1 MASESPH
8 CSRQRWPILW
18 LFLLIADVAVA
29 MHSQESYP
37 ACAVNH
43 NPVYFCCKYGT
54 TSELYTRYQR
64 PNSSGLAEYDSY
76 FEHGWQRKRQ
86 VNFPDAFYAPSS
98 PVFVYTEPDSV
109 CRLRRSVDQS
119 SGALVD
125 QLQCG
130 PDTIIKDFMGGQ
142 LVINSSLP
150 QSTQNSSIYWT
161 SYTNPRNNNASFP
174 VGALCTSIMD
184 ASTGK
189 VNTSAKNE
197 CYTASAVPSFRF
209 STYVEPALLAH
220 YVAYGTFFVMLMLWL
235 PLRSWLGRR
244 WGSSPDTLMAMMNRR
259 PNLLPLH
266 LQMSKDA
273 GVGVLLYGGEG
284 EEPYTY
290 SGRTPMI
297 SHMSSATAELRAA
310 VDSVE
315 QTGYEDSSFGQFV
328 LVYFMVLTAW
338 LLPIMIVLLLDS
350 NSQFSPALFDPT
362 DVLILVFILFWLASG
377 IWLSIIV
384 ANFSRLKNFFRVKL
398 PLDRCTYVH
407 LFNPERAE
415 IVMPDRSG
423 VTACIARLESIFTQ
437 GARQGYE
444 QTLLVKTTEPDASGP
459 GQRYVEFQ
467 HLRYIYD
474 DHEERFIPGHVPLP
488 DTYAQIR
495 QHCVEGLHSQLV
507 RRRMA
512 LVGHNSMEVPMPS
525 IIHSIAQEA
534 VCYFYLYGLMCYA
547 VWYFTAYIDV
557 AVVNMV
563 IIVIV
568 IGVNI
573 VIKRR
578 LLANVLQMTR
588 SSGGV
593 AVKRDGI
600 WQTVRVNQLV
610 PGDLVRVVENW
621 DLPCDLVLLS
631 GGNVLCD
638 ESSLTGESMPVQKF
652 PIPTNSNEAY
662 DPEDQSGKKHTLF
675 AGCKTLSSGVQPQR
689 HTLSNVDNRSS
700 ASDEI
705 LAIVQST
712 GAHTVRGQLIQSI
725 LYPSPVRFKYDEHLK
740 ACIIFLL
747 VYGIVA
753 ACIAMH
759 LLIENAGLSNHLRAF
774 VYGIFMISAV
784 LSPLIPVVFT
794 VGQANA
800 AKRLQRRGVFCLD
813 PQRIALGGKVR
824 VFAFD
829 KTGTIT
835 KQGLDFR
842 GCVPVGR
849 HGSRGGMPAFMDEFS
864 VLASSRFSLLMKF
877 AMASCHTLGYMNDD
891 TLVGNEVEIKMFQA
905 TQWQLFEQA
914 VVEQQ
919 QGQHHDIVRS
929 IVESPEGEYA
939 LEIIKR
945 FEFDHHRMSMSVIV
959 QDLHTQRRFVFTKGS
974 YERMRDICTFGS
986 MPSDY
991 TVRSEQLARDGC
1003 YVLSMG
1009 AREIHPSVTDLEHQS
1024 RDYIERDMHFLGLIV
1039 FQNELKPDS
1048 AQAIATL
1055 QEGDIRVVMIT
1066 GDNAMTGCYIA
1077 RASGM
1082 IQPKTRVLL
1091 GEILSVNNTG
1101 GKALVWK
1108 DIDSLQ
1114 VVSSKDVHAM
1124 VSSLTLERPELAVT
1138 GAAFNYLGKM
1148 GDLAKL
1154 LFHIR
1159 IFSRMTP
1166 VEKADCIAEMM
1177 AAGVVTGMC
1186 GDGGND
1192 CGALRV
1198 AHVGVALSDA
1208 EASVVSPFTS
1218 RVKSISAVIDICR
1231 EGRCSLATSFSNL
1244 KFLMMYGLIG
1254 CGLRFTMYSNAVFL
1268 SQWAF
1273 MFGDGLV
1280 LVGLSYA
1287 LSLAKPLNE
1296 LGHERPTSSLVGP
1309 TTLVSMLG
1317 HEVLHVGF
1325 LYLAVHLLMTEPWYC
1340 PFNPANVDLVK
1351 WWLLQDSHL
1360 GTTLFLVTAP
1370 QYITS
1375 ALAFGFGAR
1384 FRRPIWTNPFLMAYA
1399 TTLMCI
1405 LAFLAFSEP
1414 NVVTERFRI
1423 ATSTNVIG
1431 LPSIPLPSSFLA
1443 KLAGVVVSDMITV
1456 LSFEGLVVAGPVRRM
1471 VRHRWHTDALALRL

>member
-1 MASESPH
+1 MASKSLY
-8 CSRQRWPILW
+8 SLRQLGHMLW
-18 LFLLIADVAVA
+18 LCMFALVTADAT
-29 MHSQESYP
+29 HSQKSYP

-43 NPVYFCCKYGT
+43 DPVFFCCKYGT

-64 PNSSGLAEYDSY
+64 PSSHGLADYDSY
-76 FEHGWQRKRQ
+76 FERGWQRKRH

-98 PVFVYTEPDSV
+98 PAFVYTEPESV
-109 CRLRRSVDQS
+109 CRLRRIVNEST
-119 SGALVD
+119 GALID

-130 PDTIIKDFMGGQ
+130 PDTIITDSMDGQ
-142 LVINSSLP
+142 VVTNLSLP
-150 QSTQNSSIYWT
+150 QSTQHVSIFWS

-174 VGALCTSIMD
+174 IGALCTNIMD
-184 ASTGK
+184 ANTGE
-189 VNTSAKNE
+189 VNTTAKNE
-197 CYTASAVPSFRF
+197 CYTAATVPSFRF
-209 STYVEPALLAH
+209 STYVEAPLLAH
-220 YVAYGTFFVMLMLWL
+220 YVAYGAFFVLLLLWL
-235 PLRSWLGRR
+235 PLRSWLSSR
-244 WGSSPDTLMAMMNRR
+244 WGSSPDTRMVMLNRR

-266 LQMSKDA
+266 LQMSKDT
-273 GVGVLLYGGEG
+273 GVGVVLYGGEG
-284 EEPYTY
+284 EGPYTH

-297 SHMSSATAELRAA
+297 SQMSSTTAELRAV

-315 QTGYEDSSFGQFV
+315 QTGYEDSRLGQLV
-328 LVYFMVLTAW
+328 LLYFIVLTIW
-338 LLPIMIVLLLDS
+338 LLPVMIALLLDS

-362 DVLILVFILFWLASG
+362 DVLILVFILFWLASAL
-377 IWLSIIV
+377 WLSVIV
-384 ANFSRLKNFFRVKL
+384 ANFNRLRNFFRVKL

-407 LFNPERAE
+407 LYNPERAE
-415 IVMPDRSG
+415 ITMPDRSG
-423 VTACIARLESIFTQ
+423 VTACIAKLEILFSQ
-437 GARQGYE
+437 GARLGFE
-444 QTLLVKTTEPDASGP
+444 QTLLVQTSEPDACGP

-474 DHEERFIPGHVPLP
+474 DHEERFIPGYVPLP

-495 QHCVEGLHSQLV
+495 QYCEEGLHDQQV

-512 LVGHNSMEVPMPS
+512 LVGYNSMEVPMPS
-525 IIHSIAQEA
+525 IMHSIAQET

-547 VWYFTAYIDV
+547 VWYFTAYIGV

-563 IIVIV
+563 LIVIV

-578 LLANVLQMTR
+578 LLATVLQMTR

-593 AVKRDGI
+593 AVKRNGI
-600 WQTVRVNQLV
+600 WQTVRVNLLV

-621 DLPCDLVLLS
+621 DLPCDLVVLS
-631 GGNVLCD
+631 GGNILCD

-652 PIPTNSNEAY
+652 PIPTNSNETY
-662 DPEDQSGKKHTLF
+662 DPADQSGKKHTLF

-689 HTLSNVDNRSS
+689 HTLNNGENRSS
-700 ASDEI
+700 NKDEI

-712 GAHTVRGQLIQSI
+712 GAHTVRGQRIQSI

-740 ACIIFLL
+740 ACIVFLL
-747 VYGIVA
+747 AYGIVA

-759 LLIENAGLSNHLRAF
+759 LLIENTGLSNHLRAF

-784 LSPLIPVVFT
+784 LNPLIPVVFT

-800 AKRLQRRGVFCLD
+800 AKRLQRRGIFCLD
-813 PQRIALGGKVR
+813 PQRVALGGKVR

-849 HGSRGGMPAFMDEFS
+849 RGSRDSMAVFMNEYAEI
-864 VLASSRFSLLMKF
+864 ASPCFSLLMKF

-905 TQWQLFEQA
+905 THWQLFEQA
-914 VVEQQ
+914 VVKQQ
-919 QGQHHDIVRS
+919 QDQQHDIIRS
-929 IVESPEGEYA
+929 IVESPEGDYA

-945 FEFDHHRMSMSVIV
+945 YEFDHHRMSMSVIV

-1009 AREIHPSVTDLEHQS
+1009 AREIHPSVTDLEHQN
-1024 RDYIERDMHFLGLIV
+1024 RDSIECDMHFLGLIV

-1048 AQAIATL
+1048 AQAIETL
-1055 QEGDIRVVMIT
+1055 QRGDVRVVMIT

-1082 IQPKTRVLL
+1082 VQPNTRVLL
-1091 GEILSVNNTG
+1091 GELLPVNNNG

-1108 DIDSLQ
+1108 DIDTLQ

-1138 GAAFNYLGKM
+1138 GAAFNYLGRM
-1148 GDLAKL
+1148 GELAKL

-1177 AAGVVTGMC
+1177 AAGAVTGMC

-1273 MFGDGLV
+1273 IFGDGFV
-1280 LVGLSYA
+1280 LVGLSYG
-1287 LSLAKPLNE
+1287 LSLVKPLNE

-1317 HEVLHVGF
+1317 HEVLHVLF

-1375 ALAFGFGAR
+1375 ALAFGFGSR
-1384 FRRPIWTNPFLMAYA
+1384 FRRPVWTNPFLMAYA
-1399 TTLMCI
+1399 TSLMCI
-1405 LAFLAFSEP
+1405 LAYLAFAEP
-1414 NVVTERFRI
+1414 NIVTERFRI

-1431 LPSIPLPSSFLA
+1431 LPSIPLPSSFVA
-1443 KLAGVVVSDMITV
+1443 KIAGVVVGDMFAV
-1456 LSFEGLVVAGPVRRM
+1456 LTFEGLVVAGPVRRM
-1471 VRHRWHTDALALRL
+1471 VRHRWHMDALALRL